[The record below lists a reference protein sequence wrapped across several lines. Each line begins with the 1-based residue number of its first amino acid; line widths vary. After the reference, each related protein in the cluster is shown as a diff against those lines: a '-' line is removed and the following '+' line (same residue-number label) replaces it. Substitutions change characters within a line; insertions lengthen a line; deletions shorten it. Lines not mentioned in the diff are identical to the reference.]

1 MKNLL
6 REAGPNRYMV
16 SGLDGMH
23 VDVMVYLGRSLFED
37 FNEGEAVQQLISG
50 AKLPGTYYKVI
61 GLPDIHT
68 GFGLPIGGVMATH
81 AKTGVVSAGA
91 VGMDIN
97 CGVRLLTTKLH
108 RKEFNQKLVRT
119 LLDAIECLVPTG
131 VGKKSRHG
139 ELQRH
144 LGSILTGGAR
154 EVIRLGYGQPGED
167 QLIEENGCLAGADPE
182 SLTGASLKRADQLST
197 LGGGNHFIEIG
208 YVANVFNR
216 ELATSFGLDKDNLTV
231 MVHTGSRGFGHQI
244 CNDFSHTMVKA
255 AKNYGISL
263 PNKGLACAPIDSPE
277 GRAYLGAMACAVN
290 FAFANRQ
297 LIAYNVRKALT
308 GVLKQSEDALGLRT
322 VYDVAHNIAKFE
334 THFDTGVLVHRKGA
348 TRALP
353 PGHPDNPPVYRS
365 TGHPAIIPGS
375 MGTSS
380 YVVVGTPLA
389 YETMYSVNH
398 GAGRVLSRTAA
409 RKSIDREQFKVAM
422 GDIVYNRHKLK
433 QLLDEAPG
441 AYKPITEVV
450 DTLAEIGVTEKV
462 AEIRPLGVIKGE
474 DD

>member
-6 REAGPNRYMV
+6 QEAGPNRYRV
-16 SGLDGMH
+16 SGLEGMN

-50 AKLPGTYYKVI
+50 AKLPGTCHQVI

-81 AKTGVVSAGA
+81 AETGVVSAGA

-97 CGVRLLTTKLH
+97 CGVRLLTTGVP
-108 RKEFNQKLVRT
+108 RKEVNQKLVRA
-119 LLDAIECLVPTG
+119 LLDAIEDLVPTG
-131 VGKKSRHG
+131 VGKKSRHK
-139 ELQRH
+139 ELQKL

-154 EVIRLGYGQPGED
+154 EVIRLGYGQPGEE
-167 QLIEENGCLAGADPE
+167 QLIEENGRLTGADPGA
-182 SLTGASLKRADQLST
+182 LTDASLKRADQLST
-197 LGGGNHFIEIG
+197 LGGGNHFIELG
-208 YVANVFNR
+208 YVAKVFNQA
-216 ELATSFGLDKDNLTV
+216 LAAAFGLTRDNLTV
-231 MVHTGSRGFGHQI
+231 MIHTGSRGFGHQI
-244 CNDFSHTMVKA
+244 CTDFSRTMVQA
-255 AKNYGISL
+255 AKKYGISL
-263 PNKGLACAPIDSPE
+263 PNKGLACAPIHSPE
-277 GRAYLGAMACAVN
+277 GQAYLSAMACAVN

-297 LIAYNVRKALT
+297 LIAYNVRSALT
-308 GVLKQSEDALGLRT
+308 RVLKQSEADLGLRT

-380 YVVVGTPLA
+380 YVVVGTPVA
-389 YETMYSVNH
+389 SETLYSVNH

-409 RKSIDREQFKVAM
+409 RKAIDREQFKAAM
-422 GDIVYNRHKLK
+422 GDIVYNHHKLK

-441 AYKPITEVV
+441 AYKPIADVV

-462 AEIRPLGVIKGE
+462 VEIRPLGVIKGE
-474 DD
+474 DG